1 MTFTNKTR
9 LGKRKQEMQELRKE
23 KQTITSKKHDK
34 SCLEKNNCKDDSKSQ
49 LTILQE
55 QYDKLKV
62 EYEKQIETVLLL
74 EVKVKD
80 LEKERVNN
88 QPNVVKTDKG
98 DILMLCCECEY
109 PAEDIFDLG
118 EHMYEAHSQNDE
130 DEITCNFCGDNFS
143 SEKSLKEHEVKM
155 HKKEWSCNFCAE
167 SFDWKSDLMMHKK
180 ENHSEKV
187 SSCWNHTLGTC
198 EFGDKN
204 CWFNHV
210 LGSPTP
216 QIECKICDK
225 KFLIRSEYLRHRKL
239 EHPSTV
245 QLCRNEEC
253 RYGDNCWFLH
263 QQII

>member
-23 KQTITSKKHDK
+23 KQTLTSKKHDK

-62 EYEKQIETVLLL
+62 EYEKQIETVHLL

-109 PAEDIFDLG
+109 PAE
-118 EHMYEAHSQNDE
+118 
-130 DEITCNFCGDNFS
+130 
-143 SEKSLKEHEVKM
+143 
-155 HKKEWSCNFCAE
+155 
-167 SFDWKSDLMMHKK
+167 
-180 ENHSEKV
+180 
-187 SSCWNHTLGTC
+187 
-198 EFGDKN
+198 
-204 CWFNHV
+204 
-210 LGSPTP
+210 
-216 QIECKICDK
+216 
-225 KFLIRSEYLRHRKL
+225 
-239 EHPSTV
+239 
-245 QLCRNEEC
+245 CRG
-253 RYGDNCWFLH
+253 Y
-263 QQII
+263 I